1 MKISDVTI
9 APDAKGLSRR
19 IAAMRSG
26 WRANAS
32 AWRRI
37 ASVILAL
44 AVWELVARVIDNP
57 LFFVSLSHVAA
68 RGAELWASGDLQ
80 VHIRTSVT
88 ELAIGLA
95 LGIVVG
101 IVIGAI
107 MASSVTL
114 EDVFDPWVSLIY
126 SMPIIA
132 LGPLF
137 VLWFGIGIAS
147 KVSIV
152 FLMSVFPVIINSYTG
167 LKNTD
172 RDLLEAAR
180 SFASTPLQVFVKV
193 RLPAAVPFIVSGIR
207 NAISRGL
214 IGVVVSEFFG
224 AQAGLGFLIL
234 YSAQVFD
241 TASLFVGVFIL
252 AFGGIAAVEIL
263 RRIERRVAPWQTRDD
278 RN

>member
-1 MKISDVTI
+1 MKISDATV
-9 APDAKGLSRR
+9 AADASRLSRR
-19 IAAMRSG
+19 LSAMRTG
-26 WRANAS
+26 WRSNAS
-32 AWRRI
+32 SWRRI
-37 ASVILAL
+37 GSVLLAL
-44 AVWELVARVIDNP
+44 AVWELAARIIDNP
-57 LFFVSLSHVAA
+57 LFFVSLTQVAV
-68 RGAELWASGDLQ
+68 RGVQLWDAGELQ
-80 VHIRTSVT
+80 VHIGTSLT
-88 ELAIGLA
+88 ELAIGLF

-101 IVIGAI
+101 IAIGAV
-107 MASSVTL
+107 MASSVAL
-114 EDVFDPWVSLIY
+114 EDMFDPWVSMIY

-137 VLWFGIGIAS
+137 ILWFGIGIAS
-147 KVSIV
+147 KVAIV
-152 FLMSVFPVIINSYTG
+152 FLMAVFPVIINSYTG

-180 SFASTPLQVFVKV
+180 SFASTPLQVFFKV

-224 AQAGLGFLIL
+224 AEAGLGFLIL

-241 TASLFVGVFIL
+241 TAALFVGVFIL
-252 AFGGIAAVEIL
+252 AFGGIGAVEIL
-263 RRIERRVAPWQTRDD
+263 RRVERRVAPWQARDD

>member
-1 MKISDVTI
+1 MKISDVTV
-9 APDAKGLSRR
+9 AADARGFSRR
-19 IAAMRSG
+19 LATMRSG
-26 WRANAS
+26 WRANIS
-32 AWRRI
+32 TWRRM
-37 ASVILAL
+37 ASVVLAL
-44 AVWELVARVIDNP
+44 AIWEIVARVIDNP
-57 LFFVSLSHVAA
+57 LFFVTLSHVAA
-68 RGAELWASGDLQ
+68 RGVELWGAGELQ
-80 VHIRTSVT
+80 VHISTSVT
-88 ELAIGLA
+88 ELAIGLFF
-95 LGIVVG
+95 GIIVG
-101 IVIGAI
+101 IAIGAI
-107 MASSVTL
+107 MASSITL
-114 EDVFDPWVSLIY
+114 EDVFDPWVSMIY

-137 VLWFGIGIAS
+137 ILWFGIGIGS
-147 KVSIV
+147 KVAIV

-180 SFASTPLQVFVKV
+180 SFASTPLQIFAKV

-224 AQAGLGFLIL
+224 AEAGLGFLIL

-252 AFGGIAAVEIL
+252 AFGGIGAVEVL
-263 RRIERRVAPWQTRDD
+263 RRIERRVAPWQARDD